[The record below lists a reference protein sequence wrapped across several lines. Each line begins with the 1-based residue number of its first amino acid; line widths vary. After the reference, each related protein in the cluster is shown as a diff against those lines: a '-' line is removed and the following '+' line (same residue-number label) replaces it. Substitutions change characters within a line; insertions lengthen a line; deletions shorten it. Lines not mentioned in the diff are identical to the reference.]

1 MSTFLRLQVVSLV
14 LVAGILS
21 GCSQLNGT
29 HMSNAEMRGQAV
41 FNVHCADCHEQ
52 AHPELWKQPPKLE
65 GMFRI
70 TSLPSGAPAT
80 DEQVRK
86 TILEGRGTM
95 PAFDHRLQEE
105 DIKDLLK
112 YLHTLK

>member
-1 MSTFLRLQVVSLV
+1 MTDRMWIPLVFLLM
-14 LVAGILS
+14 VAMLS
-21 GCSQLNGT
+21 GCTQQNGT
-29 HMSNAEMRGQAV
+29 HLSDAEMRGQAV
-41 FNVHCADCHEQ
+41 FNEHCADCHDE

-86 TILEGRGTM
+86 TIIEGRGTM
-95 PAFDHRLQEE
+95 PAFDHRLQEQ
-105 DIKDLLK
+105 DIRDLLR
-112 YLHTLK
+112 YLHSLK